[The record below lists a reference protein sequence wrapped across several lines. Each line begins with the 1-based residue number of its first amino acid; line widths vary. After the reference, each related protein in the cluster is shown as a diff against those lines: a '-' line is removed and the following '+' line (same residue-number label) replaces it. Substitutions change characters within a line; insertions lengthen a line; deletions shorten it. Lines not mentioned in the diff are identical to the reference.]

1 MKIVHLTT
9 HTTGGAGNFAFNIHK
24 AGLSLENDQNHLISS
39 ESIKLSPTK
48 RLYFSI
54 IYRIHDIIYS
64 ILSMLKILN
73 YKHFF
78 FGIFPTFF
86 PKKKIINDLQN
97 VDIFLIYWIS
107 RFLNLE
113 DLKILRIMNPKAKF
127 IFVNTDEAHFTGG
140 CHYKFSCKQYQNSC
154 NNCVGV
160 NSRSLKKII
169 SKNFKN
175 KFKIYQELNPVFV
188 LPSTT
193 FKNEFRNS
201 PILKNHKNVVVPF
214 GAISKKEKELY
225 YTNRKKFLYSDKN
238 KLRLLIRS
246 SEEKRKGCNLFI
258 EAIFKINKE
267 NPDLLKQFKFYVIGD
282 NYIKNKRIDKLVDI
296 EFLGFIN
303 REKLIETYSISDV
316 LLVTSEEDSGP
327 IMLNEANELGLY
339 LLSTEVGVAKDLIRN
354 NGMIFNK
361 DSNSLVETLINL
373 RKNQVKNLV
382 NYNYE
387 SKVSNNLMFEEFYKK
402 VISL

>member
-1 MKIVHLTT
+1 LKIVHLTT
-9 HTTGGAGNFAFNIHK
+9 HTTGGAGNFAFNIYK
-24 AGLSLENDQNHLISS
+24 AGLCLENDQNHIISS

-48 RLYFSI
+48 RLYFFI

-64 ILSMLKILN
+64 ILSTLKILN

-78 FGIFPTFF
+78 FGIFPICF

-107 RFLNLE
+107 RFLSLK
-113 DLKILRIMNPKAKF
+113 DLKILKIMNPRAKF
-127 IFVNTDEAHFTGG
+127 IFINTDEAHFTGG
-140 CHYKFSCKQYQNSC
+140 CHYKFSCKQYENSC

-160 NSRSLKKII
+160 NSFYLKKII

-193 FKNEFRNS
+193 FENEFRNS
-201 PILKNHKNVVVPF
+201 PILKNHKNVVIPF
-214 GAISKKEKELY
+214 GAISKKEKELF
-225 YTNRKKFLYSDKN
+225 YTKRKKFLHRDTN
-238 KLRLLIRS
+238 KLRVLIRS

-258 EAIFKINKE
+258 KAIVKINSE

-282 NYIKNKRIDKLVDI
+282 NYIKNKRIDKLLDI
-296 EFLGFIN
+296 DFLGFLN
-303 REKLIETYSISDV
+303 RKQLIETYSISDV

-327 IMLNEANELGLY
+327 IMLNEASELGLY
-339 LLSTEVGVAKDLIRN
+339 LLSTDVGVAKDLIRN

-361 DSNSLVETLINL
+361 DSNSLVEKLINL

-382 NYNYE
+382 NSNYK
-387 SKVSNNLMFEEFYKK
+387 SKASNDLMFEEFYKK